1 MQFIDLAKQQS
12 FIREKIELRIKRVLN
27 SGKYIMGP
35 EIVELEEK
43 LADYVGIQHCITC
56 SSGTDALLIPLMAQ
70 GIGPGDAV
78 ITTPFTFIATAE
90 VIKLVGATP
99 VFVDIC
105 EDTFNINPAG
115 IPGAIEYAKNQGLKP
130 KAIIPVDLFG
140 LPAHYAEI
148 EKTAAENGLF
158 VLEDAAQG
166 FGGEICGRKA
176 C

>member
-1 MQFIDLAKQQS
+1 
-12 FIREKIELRIKRVLN
+12 
-27 SGKYIMGP
+27 MGP

-56 SSGTDALLIPLMAQ
+56 SSGTDALLMPLMAQ

-105 EDTFNINPAG
+105 EDTFNIIRHESQMP
-115 IPGAIEYAKNQGLKP
+115 
-130 KAIIPVDLFG
+130 
-140 LPAHYAEI
+140 
-148 EKTAAENGLF
+148 
-158 VLEDAAQG
+158 
-166 FGGEICGRKA
+166 
-176 C
+176 